1 MGTAREQRCGEVFGH
16 LVRVV
21 HGVSQDG
28 ARALRAHGLTPA
40 QYQVLRHVSARAD
53 VQQREL
59 GDLLGVTKG
68 NVSML
73 VSRLEDDGLLARRP
87 AGAANCLRL
96 TAAGSALL
104 ARIRPEHAAFLVER
118 FSGLD
123 DAELAELDRL
133 LDRLDRPS

>member
-1 MGTAREQRCGEVFGH
+1 MEGSREQRCGQVFGH

-21 HGVSQDG
+21 HAVSQDG

-40 QYQVLRHVSARAD
+40 QYQVLRHVAARAD

-73 VSRLEDDGLLARRP
+73 VSRLEGDGLLARTP
-87 AGAANCLRL
+87 DGAAYCLRL
-96 TAAGSALL
+96 TEAGSALL
-104 ARIRPEHAAFLVER
+104 SRIRPEHAAFLVER
-118 FSGLD
+118 FAGLD
-123 DAELAELDRL
+123 DAELAELDRIL
-133 LDRLDRPS
+133 AVLGRTP

>member
-1 MGTAREQRCGEVFGH
+1 MEGSREQRCGQVFGH
-16 LVRVV
+16 LVRAV
-21 HGVSQDG
+21 HAVSQAG
-28 ARALRAHGLTPA
+28 ARALREHGLTPA

-73 VSRLEDDGLLARRP
+73 VSRLEGDGLLARTP
-87 AGAANCLRL
+87 AGAAYCLRL
-96 TAAGSALL
+96 TEPGTALL

-118 FSGLD
+118 FAGLD

-133 LDRLDRPS
+133 LAALDRTS

>member
-1 MGTAREQRCGEVFGH
+1 MDGSREQRCGQVFAH

-21 HGVSQDG
+21 HGISQDG

-40 QYQVLRHVSARAD
+40 QYQVLRHVAAHAD

-59 GDLLGVTKG
+59 GELLGVTKG

-73 VSRLEDDGLLARRP
+73 VSRLAVEGLLSRAP

-96 TAAGSALL
+96 TDAGRALL
-104 ARIRPEHAAFLVER
+104 ARIRPQHAAFLAER
-118 FSGLD
+118 FAGLA
-123 DAELAELDRL
+123 DAELDALDRL
-133 LDRLDRPS
+133 LDALDRAH

>member
-1 MGTAREQRCGEVFGH
+1 VEGSREQRCGQVFGH

-21 HGVSQDG
+21 HAVSQDG
-28 ARALRAHGLTPA
+28 ARALRVHGLTPA

-73 VSRLEDDGLLARRP
+73 VSRLEDDGLLTRTP
-87 AGAANCLRL
+87 AGAAYCLRL
-96 TAAGSALL
+96 TEAGSALL
-104 ARIRPEHAAFLVER
+104 ARIRPEHAAFLVEQ
-118 FSGLD
+118 FAGLD
-123 DAELAELDRL
+123 DGELAALDRL
-133 LDRLDRPS
+133 LAALDRSP

>member
-1 MGTAREQRCGEVFGH
+1 MEGAREQRCGQVFGH

-21 HGVSQDG
+21 HAVSQDG

-40 QYQVLRHVSARAD
+40 QYQVLRHVAAHAD

-59 GDLLGVTKG
+59 GELLGVTKG

-73 VSRLEDDGLLARRP
+73 VSRLEDDGLLARVP
-87 AGAANCLRL
+87 AGAAYRLRL
-96 TAAGSALL
+96 TGAGSALL
-104 ARIRPEHAAFLVER
+104 ARIRPEHAAFLVEC
-118 FSGLD
+118 FAGLD

-133 LDRLDRPS
+133 LAALDRP